1 MRPPPRMRSIRDTI
15 EERTKPDRV
24 PNGRVDSES
33 LKLYEAPD
41 ATPCLPSSVGLFCS
55 ATIHA
60 LLVLIS

>member
-33 LKLYEAPD
+33 LKLYEALAGRNPRP
-41 ATPCLPSSVGLFCS
+41 TVEGFSVRPPF
-55 ATIHA
+55 TRFWF
-60 LLVLIS
+60 